1 MNESRETI
9 NMHLGDVLNF
19 VEKSLSAKPERRE
32 RLLNEAAEA
41 IKYVLK
47 VEAGK

>member
-1 MNESRETI
+1 MTESRETI

-19 VEKSLSAKPERRE
+19 VEKSLSAKPEKRE

-41 IKYVLK
+41 IRYVLQK
-47 VEAGK
+47 ESEK